1 MTDAAERI
9 AGFAK
14 AHLLKHL
21 DPQVAGPIA
30 KSIEDY
36 IRDEQDAEGVARE
49 IVRRLHAA
57 GGLRLATPID
67 LCGRVN
73 AMAEMEEI
81 AADLIRQGR
90 SDG

>member
-1 MTDAAERI
+1 MADAAERI
-9 AGFAK
+9 SGVWYALPPLGIAN
-14 AHLLKHL
+14 KHSAL
-21 DPQVAGPIA
+21 ALRNL
-30 KSIEDY
+30 
-36 IRDEQDAEGVARE
+36 IREEQDAEGVARE